1 MVRASDIAAFSVQ
14 KVMRLPFQGN
24 AKVRAAIQVNE
35 EFLTF
40 FYCEY
45 FPLGQ
50 KNPIAPASGISSIW
64 HRVIGMVKHG
74 FVCDSIEL

>member
-1 MVRASDIAAFSVQ
+1 
-14 KVMRLPFQGN
+14 MRFPFQGN
-24 AKVRAAIQVNE
+24 AKVRTAIQVNE

-50 KNPIAPASGISSIW
+50 RKSSRTGIRNFIN
-64 HRVIGMVKHG
+64 MA
-74 FVCDSIEL
+74 